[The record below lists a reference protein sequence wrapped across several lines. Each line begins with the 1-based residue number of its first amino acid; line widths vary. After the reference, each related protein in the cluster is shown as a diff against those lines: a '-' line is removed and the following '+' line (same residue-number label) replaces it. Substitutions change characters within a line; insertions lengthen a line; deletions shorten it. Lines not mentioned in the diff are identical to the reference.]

1 MSITTTRTA
10 LYCYTMF
17 SLASGIYQNY
27 FGTPQLNVLLIGM
40 EDVGKTTLL
49 ERLKVTQFSKKGT
62 QTGVSTKM
70 KRSLSCPAPPKYAN
84 AKVLQDDS
92 DEIEEQGEDSFGS
105 QSERPSSSS
114 RRWLNDKQQ
123 SSLEDIEW
131 SSREAAAAEVS
142 EQPATEIPEQRNTSI
157 SEEEGGE
164 VPDYN
169 LKTGLKML
177 PLAKIRPTSEF
188 LSFISKNNR
197 VASWT
202 ACHACIVLGL

>member
-1 MSITTTRTA
+1 
-10 LYCYTMF
+10 MF

-62 QTGVSTKM
+62 QQTTVSTKM

-84 AKVLQDDS
+84 AKVLQDDDD
-92 DEIEEQGEDSFGS
+92 DEIEGEDSFGS

-123 SSLEDIEW
+123 SSLEDVEW
-131 SSREAAAAEVS
+131 SSARGEAQVS
-142 EQPATEIPEQRNTSI
+142 ERAATTAEIPEQRPEPTH
-157 SEEEGGE
+157 EGGGEE

-169 LKTGLKML
+169 LKAGLKML
-177 PLAKIRPTSEF
+177 PLTKIRPTSEF
-188 LSFISKNNR
+188 LNYFK
-197 VASWT
+197 
-202 ACHACIVLGL
+202 L